1 MDGTRLV
8 LGEARWSGRPLGAA
22 ALQRAARE
30 VGSRPAPELP
40 ARYSRHES
48 LRALFVPDATAAG
61 RDEAVM
67 AGVIVVTADRLIG
80 SRSA

>member
-1 MDGTRLV
+1 
-8 LGEARWSGRPLGAA
+8 
-22 ALQRAARE
+22 
-30 VGSRPAPELP
+30 
-40 ARYSRHES
+40 
-48 LRALFVPDATAAG
+48 VPDATAAG